1 MSNTFD
7 LLSDKEVQQIT
18 SLVETLDQ
26 STFDFLQLERGGMK
40 LTIGK
45 GNALMNDITAA
56 SVAAPISATAAPAT
70 APAAAV
76 SAPAAPAAAA
86 PAPATT
92 APAPAAKQTS
102 ASRDDGTVTVVATTM
117 GRFYSKPEPSA
128 APFVSVGAKVDADA
142 TVGLIEVMKLFNAV
156 RAGVSGIVTAICV
169 EDTQLVEY
177 GQVLFLIQPT
187 EAGSDAAKKKGFR
200 K

>member
-7 LLSDKEVQQIT
+7 LLSNKEVQQIT

-26 STFDFLQLERGGMK
+26 STFDYLQLELGGMK

-45 GNALMNDITAA
+45 GNPLVNGIAA
-56 SVAAPISATAAPAT
+56 APVAALISATAAPTT
-70 APAAAV
+70 APAATV
-76 SAPAAPAAAA
+76 SAPAAPAA
-86 PAPATT
+86 T

-169 EDTQLVEY
+169 EDAQLVEY
-177 GQVLFLIQPT
+177 GQVLFRIQPT
-187 EAGSDAAKKKGFR
+187 EAGSVAAKKKGSR